1 MDDAHFMRAALT
13 LARRGLG
20 TVWPNPAVGCV
31 VVKDGEVVGRGW
43 TQPGGRPH
51 GETEALARAGERAKG
66 ATAYISLE
74 PCAHYG
80 KTPPCADALI
90 AAGIARAVVAIGDP
104 DPRVS
109 GRGLARLRSAGIA
122 VETGLCAK
130 EAAEINAGF
139 FSRIAVG
146 RPLVT
151 LKLAATLDGRIATS
165 SGESQW
171 ITGEA
176 ARNRAHLLRATHD
189 AVMVGVGTVT
199 ADDPQLTCRLPGLAG
214 RSPVRIVIDG
224 GLRTPLTMKLV
235 ADAKKVPTWIVHRH
249 GADAARRQTLRDCG
263 VELIEVPVSETV
275 EMDLTIAFAEL
286 GKRGLTR
293 VLVEGGSHL
302 AGELLEEG
310 LVDRLAWFH
319 APSLIGSDGLPAVE
333 AFGVEALSAA
343 PKFRRL
349 SIETIGEDVLETLAL
364 VR

>member
-1 MDDAHFMRAALT
+1 MNDAAFMRAALN
-13 LARRGLG
+13 LAQRGLG

-31 VVKDGEVVGRGW
+31 IVKDGEVIGRGW

-51 GETEALARAGERAKG
+51 GETEALARAGGNAKG

-74 PCAHYG
+74 PCAHHG

-90 AAGIARAVVAIGDP
+90 AAGIARAVVAMEDP

-109 GRGLARLRSAGIA
+109 GRGIARLRDAGIA
-122 VETGLCAK
+122 VDTGLGAK
-130 EAAEINAGF
+130 EANELNAGF
-139 FSRIAVG
+139 FKRIG
-146 RPLVT
+146 ESRPLVT

-165 SGESQW
+165 HGESQW

-189 AVMVGVGTVT
+189 AVMIGVGTVI
-199 ADDPQLTCRLPGLAG
+199 ADNPQLTCRLPGLG
-214 RSPVRIVIDG
+214 DRSPVRIVIDG
-224 GLRTPLTMKLV
+224 SLRTPLTAKLV
-235 ADAKKVPTWIVHRH
+235 AEAKQVPTWIVHRH
-249 GADAARRQTLRDCG
+249 GADAARRQALRDCG

-275 EMDLTIAFAEL
+275 EMDLTVAFTEL

-293 VLVEGGSHL
+293 VLVEGGASL

-319 APSLIGSDGLPAVE
+319 APTLIGGDGLAAVQ
-333 AFGVEALSAA
+333 AFGVEKLSAA
-343 PKFRRL
+343 PKFHRL
-349 SIETIGEDVLETLAL
+349 SIETIDDDVLETLTL

>member
-1 MDDAHFMRAALT
+1 MNDAPFMRAALN

-20 TVWPNPAVGCV
+20 NVWPNPAVGCV
-31 VVKDGEVVGRGW
+31 IVKDGEVVGRGW

-51 GETEALARAGERAKG
+51 GETEALARAGDKAKG

-74 PCAHYG
+74 PCAHHG

-90 AAGIARAVVAIGDP
+90 AAGIARAVVSMEDP

-109 GRGLARLRSAGIA
+109 GRGLERLRDAGIA

-130 EAAEINAGF
+130 EADELNAGF
-139 FSRIAVG
+139 FKRIREG

-165 SGESQW
+165 QGESQW

-189 AVMVGVGTVT
+189 AVMVGVGTVI
-199 ADDPQLTCRLPGLAG
+199 ADNPQLTCRLPGLDRG
-214 RSPVRIVIDG
+214 GPVRIVIDG
-224 GLRTPLTMKLV
+224 SLRTPLTAKLV
-235 ADAKKVPTWIVHRH
+235 AEAKIVPTWIIHRH
-249 GADAARRQTLRDCG
+249 GADATRCQTLRACG
-263 VELIEVPVSETV
+263 VDLIEVPVSETV
-275 EMDLTIAFAEL
+275 EMDLAVAFAEL
-286 GKRGLTR
+286 GKRGVTR
-293 VLVEGGSHL
+293 VLVEGGASL
-302 AGELLEEG
+302 AGELLEER

-319 APSLIGSDGLPAVE
+319 APMLMGGDGLAAVQ
-333 AFGVEALSAA
+333 AFGVDKLSVA

-349 SIETIGEDVLETLAL
+349 ALETIGEDVLETLVL

>member
-1 MDDAHFMRAALT
+1 MNDAPFMRAALN

-31 VVKDGEVVGRGW
+31 IVKDGEVVGRGW

-51 GETEALARAGERAKG
+51 GETEALARAGDRAKG
-66 ATAYISLE
+66 AAAYISLE
-74 PCAHYG
+74 PCAHHG

-90 AAGIARAVVAIGDP
+90 AAGIARAVVATEDP

-109 GRGLARLRSAGIA
+109 GRGLERLRQAGIT
-122 VETGLCAK
+122 VETGLCAM
-130 EAAEINAGF
+130 EAGELNAGF
-139 FSRIAVG
+139 FKRIGEG

-165 SGESQW
+165 HGESQW
-171 ITGEA
+171 ITGDA

-189 AVMVGVGTVT
+189 AVMVGVGTVV
-199 ADDPQLTCRLPGLAG
+199 ADDPQLTCRLPGLER

-224 GLRTPLTMKLV
+224 SLRTPLTAKLV
-235 ADAKKVPTWIVHRH
+235 AEAKLVPTWIIHRH
-249 GADAARRQTLRDCG
+249 GADAARCQTLRDCG
-263 VELIEVPVSETV
+263 VDLIEVPVSETV
-275 EMDLTIAFAEL
+275 EMDLTVAFVEL

-293 VLVEGGSHL
+293 ILVEGGASL
-302 AGELLEEG
+302 AGELLEED

-319 APSLIGSDGLPAVE
+319 APMLMGGDGLAAIQ
-333 AFGVEALSAA
+333 AFGVERLSAA

-349 SIETIGEDVLETLAL
+349 SLETIGEDVLETLTL

>member
-1 MDDAHFMRAALT
+1 
-13 LARRGLG
+13 
-20 TVWPNPAVGCV
+20 
-31 VVKDGEVVGRGW
+31 
-43 TQPGGRPH
+43 
-51 GETEALARAGERAKG
+51 
-66 ATAYISLE
+66 
-74 PCAHYG
+74 
-80 KTPPCADALI
+80 
-90 AAGIARAVVAIGDP
+90 
-104 DPRVS
+104 
-109 GRGLARLRSAGIA
+109 
-122 VETGLCAK
+122 
-130 EAAEINAGF
+130 
-139 FSRIAVG
+139 
-146 RPLVT
+146 VT

-349 SIETIGEDVLETLAL
+349 SIETIGEDVFETLAL